1 MPTDHSPS
9 AWRVDRKGASLSRP
23 HSPQMSSFPPVS
35 CVSPKGSCSSTL
47 SYSDDRG
54 TPGTAWKASG
64 LIRTPRVG
72 SASRPSPI
80 NSAHKSPSRR
90 EWHTLISA
98 TPPQFPR
105 AKSAV
110 GGCPP
115 GAPHVASG
123 LMRRGGGAAA
133 APRPAGAHSGTPT
146 SGPIHLC
153 AVYQKQRQPQSPGSR
168 LPRATRLDLSAGRPR
183 TLPGPPLADA
193 CDAVAHD
200 ATRWRAGAAGRRA
213 TRASSRLRALLAGPH
228 LWRRRAGK
236 RGRRASGSPRLRG
249 RSSSWRQPGPASQ
262 RQRPLGGQRAPASCP
277 DDLQTGAE
285 HSLASTPVRL
295 LVARPPLSVTGES
308 ACSGCFLIHKS
319 PSLPTNSFSRELL
332 QSTR

>member
-183 TLPGPPLADA
+183 TLPGPPLQT
-193 CDAVAHD
+193 H
-200 ATRWRAGAAGRRA
+200 ATLLRTTQRAGGLAPHGGARHARVVGCVPCSQDPTFGEGGPGNVEGARADRRACGGGRRPGG
-213 TRASSRLRALLAGPH
+213 SQGPH
-228 LWRRRAGK
+228 PSGSAPSEDSARLHRVPTTCRPELSTLSRRRPCV
-236 RGRRASGSPRLRG
+236 S
-249 RSSSWRQPGPASQ
+249 
-262 RQRPLGGQRAPASCP
+262 
-277 DDLQTGAE
+277 
-285 HSLASTPVRL
+285 
-295 LVARPPLSVTGES
+295 
-308 ACSGCFLIHKS
+308 
-319 PSLPTNSFSRELL
+319 
-332 QSTR
+332 